1 MFRVNGTY
9 IKMNEG
15 DYGDIL
21 TFKLTE
27 GTIFKTD
34 SIKFIIEDYK
44 TKEDIIVKE
53 CTYVDDNTFE
63 MSLTR
68 EDTNNLHIGNYL
80 WGIIQERDGELVDT
94 LSIDNNLVVERGLK
108 DESNN
113 SNS

>member
-9 IKMNEG
+9 LKMNEG

-21 TFKLTE
+21 TFKLIE
-27 GTIFKTD
+27 GTIYRTD
-34 SIKFIIEDYK
+34 DIKFVIEDYK
-44 TKEDIIVKE
+44 TKEDIVTIE
-53 CTYVDDNTFE
+53 CTYVDDNSFE
-63 MSLTR
+63 MSLTQ
-68 EDTNNLHIGNYL
+68 EDTNKLSIGNYL

-113 SNS
+113 SDS